1 MKRNLQNPPITYNSC
16 FKMLGRLLVVAITL
30 FSFNIKAAAT
40 VDLALSGSVS
50 TDSVNTGV
58 SFVYTLNYSISSLT
72 DNGQNVKVVM
82 TLPTNMTVSGG
93 VAGVSFDKSQIAS
106 VGIVGSV
113 VTITMVNPIA
123 AGSTGQLQIALVYT
137 AGTTAYGYTPAISAQ
152 ISGTNASFS
161 PVSSGVSY
169 VKALAAKNIQLTK
182 TANTT
187 NASTG
192 NAFTYTI
199 AYTNGGA
206 SSGGLNLYSTV
217 ISDTLPAGCVYVSAT
232 AFGTVNP
239 TYDAVHNVVSWK
251 WSNTAL
257 SASGSATITVRYN
270 SPNFTDTS
278 IVTNCV
284 TLSANCP
291 VLPLGSF
298 AAIAPIT
305 ACGNGQ
311 LIPPYM
317 DGTTSGTT
325 ITTITGL
332 CAGTVMVGTNAG
344 FATGWKNTGN
354 TNLDSVV
361 VTYNIDDNVDL
372 WSVNANYVKDALAP
386 ATPPALLITKYY
398 ATNLHAGYTAIG
410 TYKNAD
416 IYNGVVD
423 VADTPVLA
431 TGEYVTSVKILVT
444 SSGTRMIEPNMSE
457 DLTYTVRARTGAE
470 GGKSGATLVEGSKNL
485 SNCKTIIQGSYAQN
499 CYTTDLYFN
508 GAHKSLTN
516 PCTSVS
522 IVSASMAGAT
532 TGTTITSSYAGL
544 CSGTVMPGTTIT
556 FTEGWKNSG
565 NSNLDSVVVTYNV
578 DNSVDLV
585 SLNANY
591 VKDAASSTPPD
602 LTVTKYYATN
612 LNPVFTSL
620 GSYSNIDIYNKVV
633 KSADTLSLA
642 AGEYITQVKVV
653 TQSTSNRAIEPNM
666 NQDLSYKA
674 TVRSAAQGTK
684 SGTAITEGSRNPA
697 NCAVIIPGTVI
708 QNCYNAVIY
717 LNGVGLALTNACGSA
732 KIVSPLPVF
741 TGLNKAIINSSN
753 NKFAPGDTVHWQLRM
768 YQIGLGYATNVSW
781 VDSLPAKLS
790 YVPGSA
796 KIKFGVSKTLV
807 PLSNVTYIAPKVT
820 FTVDTVKSGDS
831 VWITFDTRIA
841 DGTAAG
847 TIANSAKLLST
858 NSYVNS
864 GTITISGSQ
873 SATILSSAAYTSKLG
888 QNGCDT
894 TTYVYYPTSAH
905 ATPQGKINYRAVL
918 KNTGNIAAKQ
928 VTLVDVF
935 PYIGDGR
942 GSQYFANLSAPI
954 TFSDPNIIIY
964 YDTVSNPCLTDFTP
978 AINGAGCKTANWSV
992 VAPADITS
1000 VKAIKL
1006 TRNAV
1011 LNPLDS
1017 IVFNWPMVLPVGVPG
1032 SLTMFN
1038 SFTYQFSRADN
1049 NSQLLPATPNKV
1061 GMVADCIANLGS
1073 IGNYVW
1079 VDSNFNG
1086 LQDET
1091 VSAGLNGMKI
1101 FLYKAGPSNTV
1112 GGNDAVL
1119 VDSTLTAD
1127 DFFGKPGYYSFIN
1140 LTGGNY
1146 FVKFPVAPLGYRL
1159 TQSNQSIKVN
1169 NNSDADPTNGYS
1181 ELITIDVNG
1190 AGFDRDNYS
1199 IDAGYIPCLKAI
1211 NATVND
1217 VTCYGLT
1224 NGSILITPV
1233 SNYGTVNYVWN
1244 DGANTQNRMNIGA
1257 DTFSVV
1263 ATDGLGCAVNASYI
1277 VNQPT
1282 KVTVG
1287 VVSGLDSLCLDSA
1300 VVFTDTTINGIWTVT
1315 DTTILK
1321 IDSITGSV
1329 VPSGVGNANV
1339 VYSLQVGNCTYSQSK
1354 LVVVTDC
1361 SGEVNSG
1368 VTGGVESKS
1377 LGTAIADRVYNKAI
1391 NSISNIVDYAKM
1403 PKVNSIPSIMVMG
1416 TGSYLGLKDLLP
1428 SKYSVKLVLQ
1438 HNIDVYTSSPSDLV
1452 NFTNALEVQAQDY
1465 TDNNVCKAVAL
1476 ATKTSGMVYAHTK
1489 PICDR
1494 LRGAQLLDVKTIS
1507 VNNIGLIQYK
1517 LLQEDGNTEYAISFS
1532 AGRNNNTALYTIQS
1546 IWLNENFAGYD
1557 TMYNFQLWSSSST
1570 VLKSMAQNVIDN
1582 LSSNL
1587 PVTQITVAS
1596 IPETYI
1602 VSHER
1607 VGKDFNFKIRNNSAN
1622 TTFNIQMNINN
1633 TELPSTS
1640 TAVKNIPV
1648 TVNPFGET
1656 TVSVKMNDSYE
1667 ADVRLIQNNKD
1678 ADLVYTNDG
1687 TWNISYSNNTTV
1699 SQYSVS
1705 NDTLTP
1711 QVDELRLFRNVSLN
1725 AVSSDYIS
1733 VYRLLKSAGAPKDV
1747 TDYKGIKFTASAT
1760 GAGSMRITLVKNSI
1774 ADWNS
1779 QYSIDV
1785 PVQNGTNDYV
1795 VSLSDFAAAGVHG
1808 LNASDITTINFA
1820 FQINSGVKSNVALT
1834 LNNVRFAKS
1843 LSVSPTNLNSKNISI
1858 VPNPTNGKFD
1868 CKLVSDKVGS
1878 YTLKIISLTTGLTM
1892 FTMPVQ
1898 LTAGENTVKVNMN
1911 EQVREHGVYLLKLEG
1926 ESGGNYNPT
1935 KLVIIR

>member
-1 MKRNLQNPPITYNSC
+1 
-16 FKMLGRLLVVAITL
+16 MLGRLLVVAITL

-1017 IVFNWPMVLPVGVPG
+1017 IVFNWPMVLPVV
-1032 SLTMFN
+1032 
-1038 SFTYQFSRADN
+1038 YQ
-1049 NSQLLPATPNKV
+1049 
-1061 GMVADCIANLGS
+1061 VA
-1073 IGNYVW
+1073 
-1079 VDSNFNG
+1079 
-1086 LQDET
+1086 
-1091 VSAGLNGMKI
+1091 
-1101 FLYKAGPSNTV
+1101 
-1112 GGNDAVL
+1112 
-1119 VDSTLTAD
+1119 
-1127 DFFGKPGYYSFIN
+1127 
-1140 LTGGNY
+1140 
-1146 FVKFPVAPLGYRL
+1146 
-1159 TQSNQSIKVN
+1159 
-1169 NNSDADPTNGYS
+1169 
-1181 ELITIDVNG
+1181 
-1190 AGFDRDNYS
+1190 
-1199 IDAGYIPCLKAI
+1199 
-1211 NATVND
+1211 
-1217 VTCYGLT
+1217 
-1224 NGSILITPV
+1224 
-1233 SNYGTVNYVWN
+1233 
-1244 DGANTQNRMNIGA
+1244 
-1257 DTFSVV
+1257 
-1263 ATDGLGCAVNASYI
+1263 
-1277 VNQPT
+1277 
-1282 KVTVG
+1282 
-1287 VVSGLDSLCLDSA
+1287 
-1300 VVFTDTTINGIWTVT
+1300 
-1315 DTTILK
+1315 
-1321 IDSITGSV
+1321 
-1329 VPSGVGNANV
+1329 
-1339 VYSLQVGNCTYSQSK
+1339 
-1354 LVVVTDC
+1354 
-1361 SGEVNSG
+1361 
-1368 VTGGVESKS
+1368 
-1377 LGTAIADRVYNKAI
+1377 
-1391 NSISNIVDYAKM
+1391 
-1403 PKVNSIPSIMVMG
+1403 
-1416 TGSYLGLKDLLP
+1416 
-1428 SKYSVKLVLQ
+1428 
-1438 HNIDVYTSSPSDLV
+1438 
-1452 NFTNALEVQAQDY
+1452 
-1465 TDNNVCKAVAL
+1465 
-1476 ATKTSGMVYAHTK
+1476 
-1489 PICDR
+1489 
-1494 LRGAQLLDVKTIS
+1494 
-1507 VNNIGLIQYK
+1507 
-1517 LLQEDGNTEYAISFS
+1517 
-1532 AGRNNNTALYTIQS
+1532 
-1546 IWLNENFAGYD
+1546 
-1557 TMYNFQLWSSSST
+1557 
-1570 VLKSMAQNVIDN
+1570 
-1582 LSSNL
+1582 
-1587 PVTQITVAS
+1587 
-1596 IPETYI
+1596 
-1602 VSHER
+1602 
-1607 VGKDFNFKIRNNSAN
+1607 
-1622 TTFNIQMNINN
+1622 
-1633 TELPSTS
+1633 
-1640 TAVKNIPV
+1640 
-1648 TVNPFGET
+1648 
-1656 TVSVKMNDSYE
+1656 
-1667 ADVRLIQNNKD
+1667 
-1678 ADLVYTNDG
+1678 
-1687 TWNISYSNNTTV
+1687 
-1699 SQYSVS
+1699 
-1705 NDTLTP
+1705 
-1711 QVDELRLFRNVSLN
+1711 
-1725 AVSSDYIS
+1725 
-1733 VYRLLKSAGAPKDV
+1733 
-1747 TDYKGIKFTASAT
+1747 
-1760 GAGSMRITLVKNSI
+1760 
-1774 ADWNS
+1774 
-1779 QYSIDV
+1779 
-1785 PVQNGTNDYV
+1785 
-1795 VSLSDFAAAGVHG
+1795 
-1808 LNASDITTINFA
+1808 
-1820 FQINSGVKSNVALT
+1820 
-1834 LNNVRFAKS
+1834 
-1843 LSVSPTNLNSKNISI
+1843 
-1858 VPNPTNGKFD
+1858 
-1868 CKLVSDKVGS
+1868 
-1878 YTLKIISLTTGLTM
+1878 
-1892 FTMPVQ
+1892 
-1898 LTAGENTVKVNMN
+1898 
-1911 EQVREHGVYLLKLEG
+1911 
-1926 ESGGNYNPT
+1926 
-1935 KLVIIR
+1935 